1 MEESIGLLVEFFKAN
16 GLALTIIAIVGIVV
30 LGVLKYCNLFKK
42 IDESKRHYIY
52 LGISVGFSIIATIIY
67 LACIHQLTFT
77 YVYTVATAIYALNQT
92 FYAVFKITP
101 INKIASQLL
110 TMLLGFFKKKAPEVA
125 EKAEEIIDKIDKGI

>member
-1 MEESIGLLVEFFKAN
+1 MEESIGLLVEFFKTN
-16 GLALTIIAIVGIVV
+16 GLVLTIIAIVGIVI

-67 LACIHQLTFT
+67 LACIQQLTFT
-77 YVYTVATAIYALNQT
+77 YVYTVAAAIYALNQT

-101 INKIASQLL
+101 VNKVVAKVL
-110 TMLLGFFKKKAPEVA
+110 TLLLGLFKKKVPEA
-125 EKAEEIIDKIDKGI
+125 IEEAEEIIDQIDKGI